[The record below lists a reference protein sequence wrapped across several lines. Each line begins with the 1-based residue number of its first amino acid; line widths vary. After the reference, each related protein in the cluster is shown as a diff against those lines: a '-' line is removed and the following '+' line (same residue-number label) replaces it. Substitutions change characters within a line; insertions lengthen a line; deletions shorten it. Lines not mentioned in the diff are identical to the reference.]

1 MDDFFEVSPLKKNG
15 NIKILS
21 AIWKLIRGKH
31 YPGNQKNLEE
41 TLAKTVAHAEFEAYK
56 TDKIKAIYVGR
67 FLYGR
72 TLVRQSKN
80 AVLRKFLEV
89 AHPRYLGKLL
99 SDGVRVNSNK
109 IKATT
114 VAWNNT
120 FLHIPDFSIFDKTNH
135 LMPLA
140 IVIAGIILLFILIA
154 HFKLNAFIAFIIV
167 ALLVGVAEGM
177 DFLTAIKSIQNGI
190 GNTLGY
196 LILILGLG
204 AMLGKL
210 VADSGAAQRITMQLV
225 QKFGKKNIQ
234 WAVVL
239 TGFIVGIPMFYTV
252 GFVILVPLVFTVAAA
267 TGLNLIYVG
276 LPMLASLSVTHGY
289 LPPHPAPTG
298 IAIMFDADI
307 GKTLLYG
314 IIIAIPAI
322 IVAGPLFSRTIKNV
336 NATPLKEFMNP
347 KVLTDEEMPGTL
359 NSILTALLPVILIG
373 LASIVAL
380 VLPEEN
386 ILRKTTDV
394 LGDPVVAML
403 ISVLVAIYTLGLARG
418 KKMKEVMDSVASA
431 VSGITMVL
439 LIIAGAGAL
448 KEVLIDSGVSEYI
461 GDMLKGSTISPLV
474 LAWLI
479 ATVIRV
485 CVGSATVAGL
495 TAAGIALPL
504 IQGAGVNAELMVL
517 AIGSGS
523 LMLSHVNDGGF
534 WLYKEYFNLSI
545 KDTLRTWT
553 VMETTVGV
561 MGLVG
566 VLVLE
571 QFVG

>member
-1 MDDFFEVSPLKKNG
+1 
-15 NIKILS
+15 
-21 AIWKLIRGKH
+21 
-31 YPGNQKNLEE
+31 
-41 TLAKTVAHAEFEAYK
+41 
-56 TDKIKAIYVGR
+56 
-67 FLYGR
+67 
-72 TLVRQSKN
+72 
-80 AVLRKFLEV
+80 
-89 AHPRYLGKLL
+89 
-99 SDGVRVNSNK
+99 
-109 IKATT
+109 
-114 VAWNNT
+114 
-120 FLHIPDFSIFDKTNH
+120 
-135 LMPLA
+135 MPLA

-154 HFKLNAFIAFIIV
+154 RFKLNAFISFVIV
-167 ALLVGVAEGM
+167 SLLVGVAEGM
-177 DFLTAIKSIQNGI
+177 DFITVTKSIQTGI
-190 GNTLGY
+190 GNTLGE

-210 VADSGAAQRITMQLV
+210 VADSGAAQRITTQLV
-225 QKFGKKNIQ
+225 EKFGRKNIQ

-252 GFVILVPLVFTVAAA
+252 GFVILIPLVFTVAAA
-267 TGLNLIYVG
+267 TGLPLIYVG

-298 IAIMFDADI
+298 IAIMFNADI

-314 IIIAIPAI
+314 IIVAIPAI
-322 IVAGPLFSRTIKNV
+322 IVAGPLFSRTIKKIE
-336 NATPLKEFMNP
+336 ATPLKEFLNP
-347 KVLTDEEMPGTL
+347 KILKEDEMPSTMI
-359 NSILTALLPVILIG
+359 SIVTALLPVILIG
-373 LASIVAL
+373 LASLVAL

-386 ILRKTTDV
+386 ILRKITEI
-394 LGDPVVAML
+394 LGDPVIAML

-418 KKMKEVMDSVASA
+418 KQMKELMDSVASA

-448 KEVLIDSGVSEYI
+448 KQVLIDSGVSEYI

-504 IQGAGVNAELMVL
+504 VASTGVSAELMVL

-561 MGLVG
+561 MGLIG
-566 VLVLE
+566 VLILNT
-571 QFVG
+571 FI